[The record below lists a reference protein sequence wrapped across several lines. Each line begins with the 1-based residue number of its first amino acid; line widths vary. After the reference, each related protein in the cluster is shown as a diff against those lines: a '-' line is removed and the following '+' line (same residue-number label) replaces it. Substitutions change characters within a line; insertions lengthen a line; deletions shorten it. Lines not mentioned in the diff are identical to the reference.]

1 MYNKRVTILTYVVLS
16 ISVLVFLTPAFS
28 QDNEVDLNSQET
40 PQNFTLQLLHAA
52 DMEGGIEALE
62 NAPRFSS
69 ILNALKTEVENT
81 VIIPN

>member
-1 MYNKRVTILTYVVLS
+1 
-16 ISVLVFLTPAFS
+16 
-28 QDNEVDLNSQET
+28 
-40 PQNFTLQLLHAA
+40 
-52 DMEGGIEALE
+52 MEGGIEALE